1 MLIGKHS
8 FWIDKGK
15 QREKNRDV
23 RQKQRHS
30 VIDGSYLITQ
40 V

>member
-23 RQKQRHS
+23 RQKRHS